1 MANYLNKEG
10 ILYTQ
15 EEIEAA
21 ALENNVDI
29 DTILADN
36 ELSLEK
42 EKPGKP
48 QDATAKKPVV
58 ASKKQKQG
66 SPSGNTSSG
75 WNTKSQPKYG
85 IDAITDTFYKQKQA
99 QKKAAEKK
107 AAEKKAAEKKVAEK
121 KSKAVV
127 NSFVESQSNS
137 ANPFAIDTPLN
148 VTDPFNTGA
157 NITKKPTTKKV
168 KEPDF
173 NASRLRLAAQMGEAD
188 PNSVPG
194 SFGYKT
200 FQAAKKKEAEAAAVK
215 EDEKVDF
222 ESRMSGIVLRNNN
235 EAKKWY
241 EDNLNNSQLTESD
254 YTDIDTYI
262 ESEIARNNTLQNTD
276 GTGRYEINAAQ
287 SQEARMRAGVSG
299 NIVGTKKYQA
309 FYDETKKIKNK
320 LKQAGKLNDYSEEEI
335 LEQAAALWKKNEI
348 VRRKESKFR
357 DSLEETTNIDKVAK
371 DVVNDYLIKKA
382 TKEANDF
389 VKETVFKE
397 SLDRTSESYINQ
409 IKKIDKQLK
418 PKGYKFTSQQELDEQ
433 NALIV
438 RRNNLI
444 KDINDNEEL
453 IDRSINKIN
462 KLSDNVDDLSLQGDM
477 FSRDYTNLGMAKKLG
492 LNVAGMGGDIMGL
505 GLYLNQGTEMV
516 YDALGLEELIGME
529 NPITYLKNLVA
540 AGKAKIE
547 DRLTYEFAKP
557 RTGSTEAYL
566 EQAGDLFIS
575 QAPNLLLMALTG
587 GGSTAE
593 KVVAEQLAKKAVP
606 SLLARTGK
614 FAKDYLTLNAQTGT
628 MAGIST
634 GGKYLEMINEERNG
648 YYTEDGKFIKPDY
661 NAFQLI
667 VAPAAFG
674 YVEGVF
680 EKSTGKVLERGKS
693 FFKTAAK
700 KAPEEWFNWNIAT
713 TKKLLKQAGVNVV
726 GDQVEEQLSEQLTN
740 FGQNTINKVIL
751 GKEVSLFENTGTVFK
766 DTAMLTTMLS
776 GIPIIAGAA
785 IRPFMSRTTA
795 KQLDT
800 NARQLASIMYKLD
813 NGTDLSD
820 INREAL
826 QKEKQKIEAQSTA
839 LLQKTISD
847 IDAMPVNTFNYINKS
862 QAKIAD
868 LINKA
873 NQINEGDGDAKSKA
887 EDLEILRGEYISEK
901 MKLNTLVSGV
911 ENVKTFGKPIS
922 SIGRMQLIE
931 LNTERFIA
939 NMDETTTDDEKNN
952 IRERIENK
960 VKAVYKNEGIDLK
973 EARETEFNENLAAAQ
988 KLAEAEDVTVILAED
1003 YDDASRQMQ
1012 ALIADK
1018 KITEEDANIL
1028 GFKGSDGKI
1037 VTSSLNGK
1045 DYIVINKQQS
1055 INQKAVTVGSHEFL
1069 HKLLQKTLS
1078 KAGAQIAL
1086 GQQLKEYLL
1095 ASNPELFMNEKVL
1108 GRLLANYRNASEGI
1122 KNEEILTLFSDALLN
1137 GNIKYNESFFTKLG
1151 DTIRRYL
1158 QDIGLISIKFD
1169 SGRDVFNF
1177 IRDYNNTIQKGGEA
1191 GKAIK
1196 KLFKE
1201 GAGGKLTEE
1210 GGAQAD
1216 TSNLSSKSI
1225 EERMDKLDD
1234 QLASNEIDLDKYESE
1249 MKKLEQEEF
1258 EESKKTYEEEKKV
1271 VKKETT
1277 KKDTTKKE
1285 PTEVSEAAAKAKAKL
1300 DAIGNDPKG
1309 FNPNNP
1315 AIYDELDKMVKV
1327 KSRNYKTSNGTVID
1341 LTNKNKGGLDGFN
1354 MEEMTSYVTMS
1365 MLPYINKFDP
1375 SRNDSLYGY
1384 INAQLANRMKA
1395 ALKSGQVAD
1404 VVFTEDVTE
1413 MTKLSNDDVE
1423 VKTPTL
1429 PERKKYQN
1437 ILESGVFSPAV
1448 IEDVQAKILPIIRTL
1463 KSRVDEKTTLN
1474 RTTAP
1479 IINEIRTEIGKQAD
1493 IDIKRA
1499 MGGKEDGQ
1507 LRKFLLINKKP
1518 ILENMTTTWL
1528 MGKDNGKTVSG
1539 GMPFAIQ
1546 KRINGQWTSF
1556 PDWIGKKV
1564 DRESVE
1570 TDLAGRTSGAELVR
1584 RLPNAANNVPDD
1596 VFLDSIIDPV
1606 TGLPLRGRK
1615 ESLAKAMSEELAF
1628 DLISDDML
1636 SGGPIYQALQKN
1648 QEILGAELG
1657 KVTVE
1662 NINRLA
1668 ERGNIKYSLSADLI
1682 LDLENN
1688 SAALGK
1694 AIVNLTN
1701 FETVNVK
1708 NMLSTIFA
1716 NDWDENQINEVTNV
1730 LKVILTRNYKFWE
1743 GAAPLEYEKNTG
1755 FYFANIS
1762 KEKDFGE
1769 DVWKKLGADVSVAKF
1784 YRDAENVK
1792 KLQELN
1798 QNFMV
1803 DLLLK
1808 EGDKVGTTMLNSMWA
1823 PTTINGGNIISLF
1836 RPDKGKSAKA
1846 MFNKALNQ
1854 ARKTAFGKNTNNISE
1869 TVLATNY
1876 SGFKKINKVHDNII
1890 DGTIDIKKDQIRSEA
1905 ARKMTVYAAKWWG
1918 EKLTDSEIGLTSSY
1932 QAAMFTLLSNNA
1944 NSVIRSA
1951 APVVGIIYA
1960 GKNAKYIYEH
1970 TKPAR
1975 VVLAQLIDKYINK
1988 NDSITEDEIFENYKV
2003 LAVPEEL
2010 SKRLDKSG
2018 VKQMMDPFYFI
2029 KDKTDFSR
2037 YYSLFENDI
2046 IQSINIFKAQQQNI
2060 QNEKATLNN
2069 LNQERSSKS
2078 NGITTVSDY
2087 INDNNS
2093 RRLDTET
2100 SYELL
2105 DKLAK
2110 NIEDYW
2116 GILPNDIILGM
2127 NRAIDYAVDVIEDRE
2142 GSGFLME
2149 ALNQGLNI
2157 ETVKNAEKQLNQ
2169 FIQNNMQK
2177 NTMYSKSSENYTTI
2191 YAGAPIGKNLKEIG
2205 RKGVNFFATDIRE
2218 ANEYARMNDGKV
2230 QEFVIGNSNLI
2241 DEETAINKIK
2251 ELNLE
2256 PVNKEFTVD
2265 ESSFYE
2271 LIDPRFENSLSRKDI
2286 DTLFENLRKDGIK
2299 AISYTDGA
2307 QVVGKTTKSIAV
2319 IDTSVLS
2326 NPTTSRDSKSLDFQ
2340 FNDIL
2345 ERNTGVEAFTKVSD
2359 VVAKRTGIKKN
2370 KLSFFVPP
2378 SADDFRGLTTYMF
2391 AGKGKQGEQDQ
2402 EFFDK
2407 NLTVPYVK
2415 GINTLDSVRQSIRK
2429 EYKMLLN
2436 NFPDIKKKLEKLTPD
2451 KGFTYDQA
2459 VRVYLWSN
2467 SGKEVPGLSRTD
2479 KNKLLYFV
2487 KQNPDLVAFANALS
2501 ITGRQDGGWIDPSTT
2516 WDSETIISDLHNI
2529 TEGAGR
2535 KKYLEEFIENADAIF
2550 TKENLNKIQ
2559 SIYGTNT
2566 REALEDSLY
2575 RMKNGKN
2582 RPEGTDRITNKW
2594 MNWIN
2599 GSTAA
2604 IMFFNTRSALLQTI
2618 SAMNFLNWSD
2628 NNPYMAGKAFINQ
2641 KQYWADFA
2649 MIINSDKLKE
2659 RRSGLK
2665 ADVTQAEIANAANS
2679 TKNKFNGVISY
2690 LQKIGFTP
2698 TQAADSFSIAV
2709 SGATFYRNRVN
2720 TYLKAGNTVQ
2730 EAEEKAFNDFSII
2743 TDQSMQSADP
2753 MYVSKQQTTALGR
2766 IILAFGNTPMQY
2778 NRLIKKAALDLV
2790 NKRGDWKTNIS
2801 KIVYYGALQNM
2812 LFSFLQSALFIP
2824 LGYDDDEEPDFS
2836 KMTKEEKKAYEKL
2849 QKKYEDKVTN
2859 MLNGMADTLLR
2870 GSGVYGAAI
2879 ATIKNTVMEY
2889 FKQEEKEMFA
2899 DHAYTVLALTSVSP
2913 PISSKA
2919 RKLYGAIRISKFEK
2933 DVITERGWEV
2943 TRDGKLNLS
2952 PNYRIAGNI
2961 AVATTNLPLDRV
2973 VEKVNNMAE
2982 VMDSRNTKLQRTAL
2996 ALGWKD
3002 WELNVKNEENET
3014 IKAAAKEKRKEEGI
3028 EKAIETRYENKQK
3041 EMEKYKAM
3049 SIQEKIAYKREKA
3062 ADKKEKLLKRRERLL
3077 KRKRKMG

>member
-1 MANYLNKEG
+1 MAKYFNNNGEE
-10 ILYTQ
+10 YTI
-15 EEIEAA
+15 EEIVAA
-21 ALENNVDI
+21 AEENNKSFDDI
-29 DTILADN
+29 IADN
-36 ELSLEK
+36 GLTVDG

-48 QDATAKKPVV
+48 QGATAKKPVV
-58 ASKKQKQG
+58 APKKRK
-66 SPSGNTSSG
+66 SVLPSGNTSSG
-75 WNTKSQPKYG
+75 WNTKAQPKFG
-85 IDAITDTFYKQKQA
+85 VEAITETFQIK
-99 QKKAAEKK
+99 KKAQEKK
-107 AAEKKAAEKKVAEK
+107 AA
-121 KSKAVV
+121 
-127 NSFVESQSNS
+127 
-137 ANPFAIDTPLN
+137 
-148 VTDPFNTGA
+148 
-157 NITKKPTTKKV
+157 TKKV

-173 NASRLRLAAQMGEAD
+173 NAARLRVAAQAGQAD
-188 PNSVPG
+188 PNAVPG
-194 SFGYKT
+194 SFGYET
-200 FQAAKKKEAEAAAVK
+200 FKAAKKKEAKIEAAK

-241 EDNLNNSQLTESD
+241 EDNLNNSQLTED
-254 YTDIDTYI
+254 DNAEIDSYI
-262 ESEIARNNTLQNTD
+262 ESELAKNNTIQKV
-276 GTGRYEINAAQ
+276 AANNK
-287 SQEARMRAGVSG
+287 SG
-299 NIVGTKKYQA
+299 NLSLVAKGGAPSTGYENVISQKYQA
-309 FYDETKKIKNK
+309 FPDEVEKIKAE
-320 LKQAGKLNDYSEEEI
+320 LKRKNLLGKVSEDEI
-335 LEQAAALWKKNEI
+335 IKEASNLWKAKE
-348 VRRKESKFR
+348 VKKRRESKFR
-357 DSLEETTNIDKVAK
+357 DSLEETTNISDVAK
-371 DVVNDYLIKKA
+371 SVVNDYVIKKS

-397 SLDRTSESYINQ
+397 SLDRTSENYISK
-409 IKKIDKQLK
+409 IKEIDKKLK

-438 RRNNLI
+438 NRNNLI
-444 KDINDNEEL
+444 KDINSNEEL
-453 IDRSINKIN
+453 IDSSVKKIN
-462 KLSDNVDDLSLQGDM
+462 KLSDSVDDLALQGDM
-477 FSRDYTNLGMAKKLG
+477 FSRDYSMLGVGKKLY
-492 LNVAGMGGDIMGL
+492 LNFANQIGGGVAGL
-505 GLYLNQGTEMV
+505 GLYLNQGTEMA

-529 NPITYLKNLVA
+529 NPITYLKNVVSDKKA
-540 AGKAKIE
+540 AID

-566 EQAGDLFIS
+566 EEAGDLFIT

-587 GGSTAE
+587 GTSTAE
-593 KVVAEQLAKKAVP
+593 KVIAEQLAKEAAP
-606 SLLARTGK
+606 SLLTKAGT
-614 FAKDYLTLNAQTGT
+614 FTKDYLTLNAQTGA
-628 MAGIST
+628 MAGVST

-680 EKSTGKVLERGKS
+680 EKSTARILERGKG
-693 FFKTAAK
+693 FFKTAIK
-700 KAPEEWFNWNIAT
+700 EAPEAWMDFNVTT
-713 TKKLLKQAGVNVV
+713 TKKLLKQAGVNIVQAQ
-726 GDQVEEQLSEQLTN
+726 GEEQLSEQLTN
-740 FGQNTINKVIL
+740 FGQNAINKVVL

-766 DTAMLTTMLS
+766 DTAILTTMLS
-776 GIPIIAGAA
+776 GIPILAGAA
-785 IRPFMSRTTA
+785 IRPFMSKTTS
-795 KQLDT
+795 KQLSD
-800 NARQLASIMYKLD
+800 NARQLASIMYRLD
-813 NGTDLSD
+813 NGTDLSS
-820 INREAL
+820 ISKEAL

-847 IDAMPVNTFNYINKS
+847 IDAMPVSTFAYINKS

-887 EDLEILRGEYISEK
+887 EDLGILEGQYKYETL
-901 MKLNTLVSGV
+901 KLNTLVSGV

-922 SIGRMQLIE
+922 SIGRAQLIE
-931 LNTERFIA
+931 LNTERFLA

-952 IRERIENK
+952 IRERVENK

-1028 GFKGSDGKI
+1028 GFKGTDGKI

-1108 GRLLANYRNASEGI
+1108 GRLRANYRNASEGI
-1122 KNEEILTLFSDALLN
+1122 QNEEILTLFSDALLN

-1158 QDIGLISIKFD
+1158 QDLGLISIKFD

-1177 IRDYNNTIQKGGEA
+1177 IRDYNDTIQKGGEA

-1201 GAGGKLTEE
+1201 GAKGKLTEQ
-1210 GGAQAD
+1210 GGDQVD
-1216 TSNLSSKSI
+1216 TTAKSSKSI
-1225 EERMDKLDD
+1225 EERMDKLDA
-1234 QLASNEIDLDKYESE
+1234 QLSDNEIDLQKYELE

-1258 EESKKTYEEEKKV
+1258 EQSKKAYEEEKKV
-1271 VKKETT
+1271 VKKEP
-1277 KKDTTKKE
+1277 TKKE
-1285 PTEVSEAAAKAKAKL
+1285 PIKREPSEISEAAAKAKAKL

-1315 AIYDELDKMVKV
+1315 AIYDELDKMVRV
-1327 KSRNYKTSNGTVID
+1327 KSRNYKTSNGTIID
-1341 LTNKNKGGLDGFN
+1341 LTNKNKGGLDGFS
-1354 MEEMTSYVTMS
+1354 MEEMTSYVTVS
-1365 MLPYINKFDP
+1365 MLPYIQKFDTTK
-1375 SRNDSLYGY
+1375 NDSLYGY

-1413 MTKLSNDDVE
+1413 MTKLSNEDVE
-1423 VKTPTL
+1423 TKTPTL

-1437 ILESGVFSPAV
+1437 ILESGVFSPEV
-1448 IEDVQAKILPIIRTL
+1448 ITDVQAKILPIIRTL
-1463 KSRVDEKTTLN
+1463 KSRIDEKTTLN

-1507 LRKFLLINKKP
+1507 LRKFLLTNKKP
-1518 ILENMTTTWL
+1518 VLENMTTTWL

-1539 GMPFAIQ
+1539 GMPFAVQ

-1564 DRESVE
+1564 DRESVD

-1615 ESLAKAMSEELAF
+1615 EALAKAMSEELAF

-1662 NINRLA
+1662 NLDRLA
-1668 ERGNIKYSLSADLI
+1668 ERGNSKYSLSVEMM
-1682 LDLENN
+1682 LDIQNN
-1688 SAALGK
+1688 STALGK
-1694 AIVNLTN
+1694 AIVNLTKV
-1701 FETVNVK
+1701 TDSSVK
-1708 NMLSTIFA
+1708 NILTNIFA
-1716 NDWDENQINEVTNV
+1716 NDWDENQIKKATESLIYV
-1730 LKVILTRNYKFWE
+1730 LKRNEKYFGSDELINYE
-1743 GAAPLEYEKNTG
+1743 GSTIEYLS
-1755 FYFANIS
+1755 NIS
-1762 KEKDFGE
+1762 KEQDFGKSIWKQLSSDVAVAAFYRKPEKVKKLKELNQDFMIDILKDFG
-1769 DVWKKLGADVSVAKF
+1769 DT
-1784 YRDAENVK
+1784 
-1792 KLQELN
+1792 
-1798 QNFMV
+1798 
-1803 DLLLK
+1803 
-1808 EGDKVGTTMLNSMWA
+1808 EGTKILYSMWA
-1823 PTTINGGNIISLF
+1823 PTVINGSFDISLF
-1836 RPDKGKSAKA
+1836 RMKDMDKRRGS
-1846 MFNKALNQ
+1846 FINELNKV
-1854 ARKTAFGKNTNNISE
+1854 RKIVFGENTNNISE
-1869 TVLATNY
+1869 NVLKEKYRGYAK
-1876 SGFKKINKVHDNII
+1876 SNKVHFNYF
-1890 DGTIDIKKDQIRSEA
+1890 DGTFDIKKDRLRTEA
-1905 ARKMTVYAAKWWG
+1905 AKKLTIYAAKWWG
-1918 EKLTDSEIGLTSSY
+1918 KNLKELEPSY
-1932 QAAMFTLLSNNA
+1932 QAAMFTLLANNA
-1944 NSVIRSA
+1944 DSVVRSA
-1951 APVVGIIYA
+1951 APVVGIIDEGIKVPYV
-1960 GKNAKYIYEH
+1960 YEH
-1970 TKPAR
+1970 SKPVR

-1988 NDSITEDEIFENYKV
+1988 NDNITEDEIFENYKV
-2003 LAVPEEL
+2003 LIVPKKV
-2010 SKRLDKSG
+2010 SDILDKSG

-2037 YYSLFENDI
+2037 YDSLFKNNI
-2046 IQSINIFKAQQQNI
+2046 VQSINIFEAQQQNI

-2069 LNQERSSKS
+2069 LNQERNSKS
-2078 NGITTVSDY
+2078 SGITTVSDY

-2100 SYELL
+2100 SYDLL

-2127 NRAIDYAVDVIEDRE
+2127 NRAIDYAVDVVEDRE
-2142 GSGFLME
+2142 GAGFLME

-2157 ETVKNAEKQLNQ
+2157 ETVKNAEKQLNE
-2169 FIQNNMQK
+2169 FIDK
-2177 NTMYSKSSENYTTI
+2177 NQPKNEMY
-2191 YAGAPIGKNLKEIG
+2191 
-2205 RKGVNFFATDIRE
+2205 
-2218 ANEYARMNDGKV
+2218 
-2230 QEFVIGNSNLI
+2230 
-2241 DEETAINKIK
+2241 
-2251 ELNLE
+2251 
-2256 PVNKEFTVD
+2256 
-2265 ESSFYE
+2265 
-2271 LIDPRFENSLSRKDI
+2271 
-2286 DTLFENLRKDGIK
+2286 
-2299 AISYTDGA
+2299 
-2307 QVVGKTTKSIAV
+2307 
-2319 IDTSVLS
+2319 
-2326 NPTTSRDSKSLDFQ
+2326 SKSLDFQ

-2345 ERNTGVEAFTKVSD
+2345 ERNTGVAAFTKISD

-2370 KLSFFVPP
+2370 TLSFFVPP

-2459 VRVYLWSN
+2459 VRVYLWS
-2467 SGKEVPGLSRTD
+2467 SAGKEVPGLSRTD

-2487 KQNPDLVAFANALS
+2487 KQNPDLLAFANALS

-2582 RPEGTDRITNKW
+2582 RPEGTDRVTNTW

-2618 SAMNFLNWSD
+2618 SAINFLNWND
-2628 NNPYMAGKAFINQ
+2628 NNPYMAGKAFLNQ
-2641 KQYWADFA
+2641 KQYWSDFA

-2679 TKNKFNGVISY
+2679 AKNKFNGVISY

-2720 TYLKAGNTVQ
+2720 TYLKAGDTV
-2730 EAEEKAFNDFSII
+2730 EVAEEKAFNDFSII

-2778 NRLIKKAALDLV
+2778 NRLIKKATLDLV
-2790 NKRGDWKTNIS
+2790 NRRGDWKTNVS
-2801 KIVYYGALQNM
+2801 KIIYYGALQNM
-2812 LFSFLQSALFIP
+2812 LFSALQSALFIP
-2824 LGYDDDEEPDFS
+2824 LGYDDEEEPDFS

-2849 QKKYEDKVTN
+2849 KKKGEDKISN
-2859 MLNGMADTLLR
+2859 MINGMADTLLR

-2879 ATIKNTVMEY
+2879 ATIKNTAIEY

-2933 DVITERGWEV
+2933 DVIAERGWEV
-2943 TRDGKLNLS
+2943 TRDGKLNLA
-2952 PNYRIAGNI
+2952 PNYRILGNVT
-2961 AVATTNLPLDRV
+2961 VATTNLPLDRV

-3014 IKAAAKEKRKEEGI
+3014 IKATAKEKRKEEGI

-3041 EMEKYKAM
+3041 EKEMFRGL
-3049 SIQEKIAYKREKA
+3049 SIKEKIAYRKKEALDKREK
-3062 ADKKEKLLKRRERLL
+3062 KLKQRERLIKRRE
-3077 KRKRKMG
+3077 KNKRKMG

>member
-1 MANYLNKEG
+1 MANYTNKLG
-10 ILYTQ
+10 DIFTQ
-15 EEIEAA
+15 EDIEAA
-21 ALENNVDI
+21 ALENEVDI
-29 DTILADN
+29 DTIISSN
-36 ELSLEK
+36 ELTMDG
-42 EKPGKP
+42 EKPGKS
-48 QDATAKKPVV
+48 QGATAKKPVV
-58 ASKKQKQG
+58 APKKRK
-66 SPSGNTSSG
+66 SVLPSGNISSG
-75 WNTKSQPKYG
+75 WNTKVAPKYG
-85 IDAITDTFYKQKQA
+85 VEAITETFQIK
-99 QKKAAEKK
+99 KKAQ
-107 AAEKKAAEKKVAEK
+107 EKKV
-121 KSKAVV
+121 
-127 NSFVESQSNS
+127 
-137 ANPFAIDTPLN
+137 P
-148 VTDPFNTGA
+148 
-157 NITKKPTTKKV
+157 TKKV

-173 NASRLRLAAQMGEAD
+173 NAARLRVAAQAGQAD
-188 PNSVPG
+188 PNAVPG
-194 SFGYKT
+194 SFGYET
-200 FQAAKKKEAEAAAVK
+200 FKAAKEKEAKIEAAK

-241 EDNLNNSQLTESD
+241 EDNLNNSQLTED
-254 YTDIDTYI
+254 DNAEIDSYI
-262 ESEIARNNTLQNTD
+262 ESELAKNNTIQKV
-276 GTGRYEINAAQ
+276 AANNK
-287 SQEARMRAGVSG
+287 SG
-299 NIVGTKKYQA
+299 NLSLIAKGGAPSTGYENVISQKYQA
-309 FYDETKKIKNK
+309 FPDEVEKVKAELKRKNLLGKVSEDDIIKEASN
-320 LKQAGKLNDYSEEEI
+320 
-335 LEQAAALWKKNEI
+335 LWKVKEI
-348 VRRKESKFR
+348 KKRRESKFR
-357 DSLEETTNIDKVAK
+357 DSLEETTNISDVAK
-371 DVVNDYLIKKA
+371 SVVNDYLIKKS

-397 SLDRTSESYINQ
+397 SLDRTSENYISK
-409 IKKIDKQLK
+409 IKEIDKKLK

-433 NALIV
+433 NALIAN
-438 RRNNLI
+438 RNNLI
-444 KDINDNEEL
+444 KDINNNEEL
-453 IDRSINKIN
+453 IDSSVKKIN
-462 KLSDNVDDLSLQGDM
+462 KLSDSVDDLSLQGDM
-477 FSRDYTNLGMAKKLG
+477 FSRDYSMLGVGKKLY
-492 LNVAGMGGDIMGL
+492 LNFANQIGGGVAGL
-505 GLYLNQGTEMV
+505 GLYLNQGTEMA

-529 NPITYLKNLVA
+529 NPITYLKNVVSDKKA
-540 AGKAKIE
+540 AID

-566 EQAGDLFIS
+566 EEAGDLFIT

-587 GGSTAE
+587 GTSTAE
-593 KVVAEQLAKKAVP
+593 KVIAEQLAKEAAP
-606 SLLARTGK
+606 SLLTKAGT
-614 FAKDYLTLNAQTGT
+614 FAKDYLTLNAQTGA
-628 MAGIST
+628 MAGVST

-680 EKSTGKVLERGKS
+680 EKSTARILERGKG
-693 FFKTAAK
+693 FFKTAIK
-700 KAPEEWFNWNIAT
+700 EAPEAWMDFNVTT
-713 TKKLLKQAGVNVV
+713 TKKLLKQAGVNIVQAQ
-726 GDQVEEQLSEQLTN
+726 GEEQLSEQLTN
-740 FGQNTINKVIL
+740 FGQNAINKVVL

-766 DTAMLTTMLS
+766 DTAILTTMLS
-776 GIPIIAGAA
+776 GIPILAGAA
-785 IRPFMSRTTA
+785 IRPFMSKTTS
-795 KQLDT
+795 KQLSD
-800 NARQLASIMYKLD
+800 NARQLASIMYRLD
-813 NGTDLSD
+813 NGTDLSS
-820 INREAL
+820 ISKEAL

-847 IDAMPVNTFNYINKS
+847 IDAMPVNTFAYINKS

-873 NQINEGDGDAKSKA
+873 NQINEGNGDAKSKA
-887 EDLEILRGEYISEK
+887 KDLGILEGQYKYETL
-901 MKLNTLVSGV
+901 KLNTLVSGV

-922 SIGRMQLIE
+922 SIGRAQLIE
-931 LNTERFIA
+931 LNTERFLA

-952 IRERIENK
+952 IRERVENK
-960 VKAVYKNEGIDLK
+960 VKAVYENEGIDLK

-1108 GRLLANYRNASEGI
+1108 GRLLGNYRNASEGI
-1122 KNEEILTLFSDALLN
+1122 QSEEIMTLFSDALLN

-1158 QDIGLISIKFD
+1158 QDLGLISIKFN

-1177 IRDYNNTIQKGGEA
+1177 IRDYNDTIQKGGEA

-1201 GAGGKLTEE
+1201 GAKGKLTEQ
-1210 GGAQAD
+1210 GGEQAD
-1216 TSNLSSKSI
+1216 TTAKSSKSI
-1225 EERMDKLDD
+1225 EERMDKLDA
-1234 QLASNEIDLDKYESE
+1234 QLASGEIDIDIYENK
-1249 MKKLEQEEF
+1249 MAALEKEEF
-1258 EESKKTYEEEKKV
+1258 EQSKKAYEEEKKV
-1271 VKKETT
+1271 VKKEP
-1277 KKDTTKKE
+1277 TKKE
-1285 PTEVSEAAAKAKAKL
+1285 PTKKEPSEISEAATKAKAKL

-1315 AIYDELDKMVKV
+1315 AIYDELDKMVRV
-1327 KSRNYKTSNGTVID
+1327 KSRNYKTSNGTIID
-1341 LTNKNKGGLDGFN
+1341 LTNKNKGGLDGFS
-1354 MEEMTSYVTMS
+1354 MEEMTSYVTVS
-1365 MLPYINKFDP
+1365 MLPYIQKFDP
-1375 SRNDSLYGY
+1375 TKNDSLYGY

-1413 MTKLSNDDVE
+1413 MTKLSNEDVE
-1423 VKTPTL
+1423 TKTPTL

-1507 LRKFLLINKKP
+1507 LRKFLLTNKKP
-1518 ILENMTTTWL
+1518 VLENMTTTWL

-1539 GMPFAIQ
+1539 GMPFAVQ

-1564 DRESVE
+1564 DRESVD

-1615 ESLAKAMSEELAF
+1615 EALAKAMSEELAF

-1648 QEILGAELG
+1648 QEILGAEVG

-1668 ERGNIKYSLSADLI
+1668 ERGNIKYSLSADMM
-1682 LDLENN
+1682 LDIENN

-1694 AIVNLTN
+1694 AIVGLTKITNSSVKKILTN
-1701 FETVNVK
+1701 
-1708 NMLSTIFA
+1708 IFV
-1716 NDWDENQINEVTNV
+1716 NDWDENQIKKATESLLYV
-1730 LKVILTRNYKFWE
+1730 LKRNEKYFGSDELINYE
-1743 GAAPLEYEKNTG
+1743 GNTIEYLS
-1755 FYFANIS
+1755 NIS
-1762 KEKDFGE
+1762 KEQDFGKSIWKQLSSDVAVAAFYRKPEKVKKLKELNQDFMIDTLKDFG
-1769 DVWKKLGADVSVAKF
+1769 
-1784 YRDAENVK
+1784 DAE
-1792 KLQELN
+1792 
-1798 QNFMV
+1798 
-1803 DLLLK
+1803 
-1808 EGDKVGTTMLNSMWA
+1808 GTRILYSMWA
-1823 PTTINGGNIISLF
+1823 PTVINGNFDISLF
-1836 RPDKGKSAKA
+1836 RMKDMDKRRTA
-1846 MFNKALNQ
+1846 FIDELNKA
-1854 ARKTAFGKNTNNISE
+1854 RKIAFGTKTNNISE
-1869 TVLATNY
+1869 KVLKEKYRGYA
-1876 SGFKKINKVHDNII
+1876 KVNKVHFNYF
-1890 DGTIDIKKDQIRSEA
+1890 DGTFDIKKDRLRTKA
-1905 ARKMTVYAAKWWG
+1905 AKDLTIYAAKWWG
-1918 EKLTDSEIGLTSSY
+1918 ENLKELEPSY
-1932 QAAMFTLLSNNA
+1932 QAAMFTLLANNA
-1944 NSVIRSA
+1944 DSVVRSA
-1951 APVVGIIYA
+1951 APVVGIIDEGIKVPYV
-1960 GKNAKYIYEH
+1960 YEH
-1970 TKPAR
+1970 SKPVR

-1988 NDSITEDEIFENYKV
+1988 NDNITEDEIFENYKV
-2003 LAVPEEL
+2003 LIVPKKV
-2010 SKRLDKSG
+2010 SDILDKSG

-2037 YYSLFENDI
+2037 YDSLFKNNI
-2046 IQSINIFKAQQQNI
+2046 IQSINIFEAQQQNI
-2060 QNEKATLNN
+2060 QNEKAALNN
-2069 LNQERSSKS
+2069 LNQERNSKS
-2078 NGITTVSDY
+2078 SGITTVSDY

-2100 SYELL
+2100 SYDLL

-2127 NRAIDYAVDVIEDRE
+2127 NRAVDYAVDVIEDRE
-2142 GSGFLME
+2142 GAGFLME

-2157 ETVKNAEKQLNQ
+2157 ETVKNAEKQLNE
-2169 FIQNNMQK
+2169 FIDK
-2177 NTMYSKSSENYTTI
+2177 NQPKNEMY
-2191 YAGAPIGKNLKEIG
+2191 
-2205 RKGVNFFATDIRE
+2205 
-2218 ANEYARMNDGKV
+2218 
-2230 QEFVIGNSNLI
+2230 
-2241 DEETAINKIK
+2241 
-2251 ELNLE
+2251 
-2256 PVNKEFTVD
+2256 
-2265 ESSFYE
+2265 
-2271 LIDPRFENSLSRKDI
+2271 
-2286 DTLFENLRKDGIK
+2286 
-2299 AISYTDGA
+2299 
-2307 QVVGKTTKSIAV
+2307 
-2319 IDTSVLS
+2319 
-2326 NPTTSRDSKSLDFQ
+2326 SKSLDFQ

-2345 ERNTGVEAFTKVSD
+2345 ERNTGVAAFTKVSD

-2370 KLSFFVPP
+2370 TLSFFVPP

-2459 VRVYLWSN
+2459 VRVYLWS
-2467 SGKEVPGLSRTD
+2467 STGKEVPGLSRTD

-2487 KQNPDLVAFANALS
+2487 KQNPDLLAFANALS

-2559 SIYGTNT
+2559 SIYGTNV

-2582 RPEGTDRITNKW
+2582 RPEGTDRVTNTW

-2618 SAMNFLNWSD
+2618 SAINFINWND
-2628 NNPYMAGKAFINQ
+2628 NNPYMAGKAFLNQ
-2641 KQYWADFA
+2641 KQYWSDFA

-2679 TKNKFNGVISY
+2679 AKNKFNGVISY

-2790 NKRGDWKTNIS
+2790 NKRGDWKTNVS

-2812 LFSFLQSALFIP
+2812 LFSALQSALFIP
-2824 LGYDDDEEPDFS
+2824 LGYDDDEEPDLS
-2836 KMTKEEKKAYEKL
+2836 KMTKEQVKEYEKL
-2849 QKKYEDKVTN
+2849 KKKGEDKKIN
-2859 MLNGMADTLLR
+2859 IINGMIDTLLR

-2879 ATIKNTVMEY
+2879 ATVKNTAMEY

-2919 RKLYGAIRISKFEK
+2919 RKLYGSIRISKFEK
-2933 DVITERGWEV
+2933 DVIAERGWEV
-2943 TRDGKLNLS
+2943 TRDGKLNLA
-2952 PNYRIAGNI
+2952 PNYRILGNVT
-2961 AVATTNLPLDRV
+2961 VATTNLPLDRV

-2982 VMDSRNTKLQRTAL
+2982 VMDSRNTKLQRAAL

-3014 IKAAAKEKRKEEGI
+3014 IKATAKEKRKEEGI
-3028 EKAIETRYENKQK
+3028 EKAIETRAENKK
-3041 EMEKYKAM
+3041 LEKEKYRAM
-3049 SIQEKIAYKREKA
+3049 SVGEKA
-3062 ADKKEKLLKRRERLL
+3062 AYRKEIKEEKRKQKFLKR

>member
-1 MANYLNKEG
+1 
-10 ILYTQ
+10 
-15 EEIEAA
+15 
-21 ALENNVDI
+21 
-29 DTILADN
+29 
-36 ELSLEK
+36 
-42 EKPGKP
+42 
-48 QDATAKKPVV
+48 
-58 ASKKQKQG
+58 
-66 SPSGNTSSG
+66 
-75 WNTKSQPKYG
+75 
-85 IDAITDTFYKQKQA
+85 
-99 QKKAAEKK
+99 
-107 AAEKKAAEKKVAEK
+107 
-121 KSKAVV
+121 
-127 NSFVESQSNS
+127 
-137 ANPFAIDTPLN
+137 
-148 VTDPFNTGA
+148 
-157 NITKKPTTKKV
+157 
-168 KEPDF
+168 
-173 NASRLRLAAQMGEAD
+173 
-188 PNSVPG
+188 
-194 SFGYKT
+194 
-200 FQAAKKKEAEAAAVK
+200 
-215 EDEKVDF
+215 
-222 ESRMSGIVLRNNN
+222 
-235 EAKKWY
+235 
-241 EDNLNNSQLTESD
+241 
-254 YTDIDTYI
+254 
-262 ESEIARNNTLQNTD
+262 
-276 GTGRYEINAAQ
+276 
-287 SQEARMRAGVSG
+287 
-299 NIVGTKKYQA
+299 
-309 FYDETKKIKNK
+309 
-320 LKQAGKLNDYSEEEI
+320 
-335 LEQAAALWKKNEI
+335 
-348 VRRKESKFR
+348 
-357 DSLEETTNIDKVAK
+357 
-371 DVVNDYLIKKA
+371 
-382 TKEANDF
+382 
-389 VKETVFKE
+389 
-397 SLDRTSESYINQ
+397 
-409 IKKIDKQLK
+409 
-418 PKGYKFTSQQELDEQ
+418 
-433 NALIV
+433 
-438 RRNNLI
+438 
-444 KDINDNEEL
+444 
-453 IDRSINKIN
+453 
-462 KLSDNVDDLSLQGDM
+462 
-477 FSRDYTNLGMAKKLG
+477 
-492 LNVAGMGGDIMGL
+492 
-505 GLYLNQGTEMV
+505 
-516 YDALGLEELIGME
+516 
-529 NPITYLKNLVA
+529 
-540 AGKAKIE
+540 
-547 DRLTYEFAKP
+547 
-557 RTGSTEAYL
+557 
-566 EQAGDLFIS
+566 
-575 QAPNLLLMALTG
+575 MALTG
-587 GGSTAE
+587 GTSTAE
-593 KVVAEQLAKKAVP
+593 KVIAEQLAKEAAP
-606 SLLARTGK
+606 SLLTKAGT
-614 FAKDYLTLNAQTGT
+614 FAKDYLTLNAQTGA
-628 MAGIST
+628 MAGVST

-680 EKSTGKVLERGKS
+680 EKSTARILERGKG

-700 KAPEEWFNWNIAT
+700 QAPEAWMDFNVTT
-713 TKKLLKQAGVNVV
+713 TKKLLKQAGIDIAK
-726 GDQVEEQLSEQLTN
+726 GQGEEQLSEQLTN
-740 FGQNTINKVIL
+740 FGQNAINKVVL

-766 DTAMLTTMLS
+766 DTAILTTMLS
-776 GIPIIAGAA
+776 GIPILAGAA
-785 IRPFMSRTTA
+785 IRPFMSRTTS
-795 KQLDT
+795 KQLSD
-800 NARQLASIMYKLD
+800 NARQLASIMYRLD
-813 NGTDLSD
+813 NGTDLSS
-820 INREAL
+820 ISKEAL

-847 IDAMPVNTFNYINKS
+847 IDAMPVSTFDYINKS
-862 QAKIAD
+862 VAKIAD

-873 NQINEGDGDAKSKA
+873 NQINEGDGDAKSKS
-887 EDLEILRGEYISEK
+887 EDLGILEGQYKYETL
-901 MKLNTLVSGV
+901 KLNTLVSGV

-922 SIGRMQLIE
+922 SIGRAQLIE
-931 LNTERFIA
+931 LNTERFLA

-952 IRERIENK
+952 IRERVENK

-1028 GFKGSDGKI
+1028 GFKGTDGKI

-1108 GRLLANYRNASEGI
+1108 GRLRANYRNASEGI
-1122 KNEEILTLFSDALLN
+1122 QNEEILTLFSDALLN

-1158 QDIGLISIKFD
+1158 QDLGLISIKFD

-1177 IRDYNNTIQKGGEA
+1177 IRDYNDTIKKGGEA

-1196 KLFKE
+1196 NLFKE
-1201 GAGGKLTEE
+1201 GAKGKLTEE

-1216 TSNLSSKSI
+1216 TSSLSSKSI

-1285 PTEVSEAAAKAKAKL
+1285 PTEVSEAATKAKAKL

-1395 ALKSGQVAD
+1395 ALKSGQVAN

-1413 MTKLSNDDVE
+1413 MTKLSNEDVE

-1437 ILESGVFSPAV
+1437 ILESGVFSPEV
-1448 IEDVQAKILPIIRTL
+1448 ITDVQAKILPIIRTL

-1596 VFLDSIIDPV
+1596 VFLESIIDPA

-1615 ESLAKAMSEELAF
+1615 EALAKAMSEELAF

-1648 QEILGAELG
+1648 QEILGAEVG

-1668 ERGNIKYSLSADLI
+1668 ERGNIKYSLSADMM
-1682 LDLENN
+1682 LDIENN
-1688 SAALGK
+1688 STALGK
-1694 AIVNLTN
+1694 AIVGLTKITNSSVKKILTN
-1701 FETVNVK
+1701 
-1708 NMLSTIFA
+1708 IFV
-1716 NDWDENQINEVTNV
+1716 NDWDENQIKKATESLLYV
-1730 LKVILTRNYKFWE
+1730 LKRNEKYFGSDELINYE
-1743 GAAPLEYEKNTG
+1743 GNTIEYLS
-1755 FYFANIS
+1755 NIS
-1762 KEKDFGE
+1762 KEQDFGKSIWKQLSSDVAVAAFYRKPEKVKKLKELNQDFMIDTLKDFG
-1769 DVWKKLGADVSVAKF
+1769 
-1784 YRDAENVK
+1784 DAE
-1792 KLQELN
+1792 
-1798 QNFMV
+1798 
-1803 DLLLK
+1803 
-1808 EGDKVGTTMLNSMWA
+1808 GTRILYSMWA
-1823 PTTINGGNIISLF
+1823 PTVINGNFDISLF
-1836 RPDKGKSAKA
+1836 RMKDMDKRRTA
-1846 MFNKALNQ
+1846 FIDELNKA
-1854 ARKTAFGKNTNNISE
+1854 RKIAFGTKTNNISE
-1869 TVLATNY
+1869 KVLKEKYRGYA
-1876 SGFKKINKVHDNII
+1876 KVNKVHFNYF
-1890 DGTIDIKKDQIRSEA
+1890 DGTFDIKKDRLRTKA
-1905 ARKMTVYAAKWWG
+1905 AKDLTIYAAKWWG
-1918 EKLTDSEIGLTSSY
+1918 KNLKELEPSY
-1932 QAAMFTLLSNNA
+1932 QAAMFTLLANNA
-1944 NSVIRSA
+1944 DSVVRSA
-1951 APVVGIIYA
+1951 APVVGIIDEGIKVPYV
-1960 GKNAKYIYEH
+1960 YEH
-1970 TKPAR
+1970 SKPVR

-1988 NDSITEDEIFENYKV
+1988 NDNITEDEIFENYKV
-2003 LAVPEEL
+2003 LIVPKKV
-2010 SKRLDKSG
+2010 SDILDKSG

-2037 YYSLFENDI
+2037 YDSLFKNNI
-2046 IQSINIFKAQQQNI
+2046 VQSINIFEAQQQNI
-2060 QNEKATLNN
+2060 QNEKAALNN
-2069 LNQERSSKS
+2069 LNQERNSKS
-2078 NGITTVSDY
+2078 SGITTVSDY

-2100 SYELL
+2100 SYDLL

-2142 GSGFLME
+2142 GAGLLME
-2149 ALNQGLNI
+2149 AMNQGLNI
-2157 ETVKNAEKQLNQ
+2157 ETVKNAEKQLNE
-2169 FIQNNMQK
+2169 FIDK
-2177 NTMYSKSSENYTTI
+2177 NQPKNEMY
-2191 YAGAPIGKNLKEIG
+2191 
-2205 RKGVNFFATDIRE
+2205 
-2218 ANEYARMNDGKV
+2218 
-2230 QEFVIGNSNLI
+2230 
-2241 DEETAINKIK
+2241 
-2251 ELNLE
+2251 
-2256 PVNKEFTVD
+2256 
-2265 ESSFYE
+2265 
-2271 LIDPRFENSLSRKDI
+2271 
-2286 DTLFENLRKDGIK
+2286 
-2299 AISYTDGA
+2299 
-2307 QVVGKTTKSIAV
+2307 
-2319 IDTSVLS
+2319 
-2326 NPTTSRDSKSLDFQ
+2326 SKSLDFQ

-2345 ERNTGVEAFTKVSD
+2345 ERNTGVAAFTKVSD

-2370 KLSFFVPP
+2370 TLSFFVPP

-2436 NFPDIKKKLEKLTPD
+2436 NFPDVKKKLEKLTPD

-2459 VRVYLWSN
+2459 VRVYLWS
-2467 SGKEVPGLSRTD
+2467 STGKEVPGLSRTD

-2487 KQNPDLVAFANALS
+2487 KQNPDLLAFANALS

-2582 RPEGTDRITNKW
+2582 RPEGTDRVTNTW

-2618 SAMNFLNWSD
+2618 SAINFINWND
-2628 NNPYMAGKAFINQ
+2628 NNPYMAGKAFLNQ
-2641 KQYWADFA
+2641 KQYWSDFA

-2679 TKNKFNGVISY
+2679 AKNKFNGVISY

-2720 TYLKAGNTVQ
+2720 TYLKAGDTVQ

-2778 NRLIKKAALDLV
+2778 NRLIKKATLDLA
-2790 NKRGDWKTNIS
+2790 NRRGDWKTNVS

-2824 LGYDDDEEPDFS
+2824 LGYDDEEEPDFS

-2849 QKKYEDKVTN
+2849 KKKGEDKISN
-2859 MLNGMADTLLR
+2859 MINGMADTLLR

-2879 ATIKNTVMEY
+2879 ATVKNTAMEY

-2919 RKLYGAIRISKFEK
+2919 RKLYGSIRISKFEK
-2933 DVITERGWEV
+2933 DVIAERGWEV
-2943 TRDGKLNLS
+2943 TRDGKLNLA
-2952 PNYRIAGNI
+2952 PNYRILGNVT
-2961 AVATTNLPLDRV
+2961 VATTNLPLDRV

-3002 WELNVKNEENET
+3002 WELNVKNEENEI
-3014 IKAAAKEKRKEEGI
+3014 IKATAKEKRKEEGI

-3041 EMEKYKAM
+3041 EKEMFRGL
-3049 SIQEKIAYKREKA
+3049 SIKEKIAYRKKEALDKREK
-3062 ADKKEKLLKRRERLL
+3062 KLKQRERLIKRRE
-3077 KRKRKMG
+3077 KNKRKMG